1 MPCHPSMIGVKL
13 GSRGWVTAWQ
23 VPWYQCSRL
32 SCSGVLRVQRLQS
45 FKTRKWNGDCDVSFK
60 WIQLERCLEKTLRFR
75 GWCMNMLTCLCRTMI
90 FDHTLSFLQYE
101 DPAAC
106 EATLRGTCGIE
117 WTLWVFLFPW
127 QSWHR
132 FVQKNSETLMSFS
145 IRQLHQIFGVS
156 VRGLWGV
163 RWIWSVV
170 DVDSQ
175 QVGWWTTMQT
185 LQTYVLLGSIP
196 GVSWRWCHVVNSCRL
211 NRQERLRIEGIW
223 RASGSVVWL
232 PVTCFKLAT
241 RVCESSEIAENSWMF
256 RRYTGY

>member
-1 MPCHPSMIGVKL
+1 MPCHPSMMGVML
-13 GSRGWVTAWQ
+13 GSRGCVTAWQ

-32 SCSGVLRVQRLQS
+32 SCSGVLRVGGFNHSRQAS
-45 FKTRKWNGDCDVSFK
+45 GMVTVMYASNGFNWKGAWRKHSVFEDDAW
-60 WIQLERCLEKTLRFR
+60 
-75 GWCMNMLTCLCRTMI
+75 TCWRVCRTMI
-90 FDHTLSFLQYE
+90 FDHTLSFLRYE

-106 EATLRGTCGIE
+106 EATLRGTCGIDFV
-117 WTLWVFLFPW
+117 TL
-127 QSWHR
+127 
-132 FVQKNSETLMSFS
+132 FVSMAIMAQICSETLMSFS

-156 VRGLWGV
+156 VHGLRGV
-163 RWIWSVV
+163 RWIWSVL

-196 GVSWRWCHVVNSCRL
+196 GVSWRWGHVVNSCRL

-232 PVTCFKLAT
+232 PVTCFKPAT
-241 RVCESSEIAENSWMF
+241 RVCESSETAENS
-256 RRYTGY
+256 